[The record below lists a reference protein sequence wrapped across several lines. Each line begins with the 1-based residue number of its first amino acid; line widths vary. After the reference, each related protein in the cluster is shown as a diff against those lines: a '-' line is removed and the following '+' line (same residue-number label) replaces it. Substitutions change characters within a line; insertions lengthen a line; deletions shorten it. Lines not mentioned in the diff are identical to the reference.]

1 MNMNRQCWA
10 HSNRKVT
17 GSHAI
22 GRKRMNNNYCN
33 DRSDSKKM
41 CKISNI
47 SHPTVRQQ
55 SNPVIAPNCNKNTRY
70 NESKKRIMLSGDIE
84 LNPGPMPVNLLNEES
99 ACFSPLQILE
109 TKLLDYGLIPVEV
122 GGEGNCFF
130 HVISHQLFNDPIHH
144 FYIRAAGVNH
154 LRQNPERFIESNL
167 EQSWL
172 EYLENMSRQGTWADN
187 LIIQAVADALNLKI
201 IIIESDP
208 TFADVNAIAHK
219 SSNPQQ
225 EPQIT
230 NPQQEPQIL
239 SKSVL
244 WCTLDILVK
253 CITYVN

>member
-1 MNMNRQCWA
+1 MDHRSPVNSFMN
-10 HSNRKVT
+10 
-17 GSHAI
+17 
-22 GRKRMNNNYCN
+22 
-33 DRSDSKKM
+33 
-41 CKISNI
+41 
-47 SHPTVRQQ
+47 
-55 SNPVIAPNCNKNTRY
+55 NKNT
-70 NESKKRIMLSGDIE
+70 EVT
-84 LNPGPMPVNLLNEES
+84 PVQALLNHVNEKS

-109 TKLLDYGLIPVEV
+109 TKLLDYGLVPVEV
-122 GGEGNCFF
+122 GGQGNCFF
-130 HVISHQLFNDPIHH
+130 HVISHQLFDDPKHH
-144 FYIRAAGVNH
+144 FYIRAAGVNY
-154 LRQNPERFIESNL
+154 LRQNPERFID
-167 EQSWL
+167 QSWL